1 MARGRGSLADA
12 TGDAAAARGEKG
24 LWNSYPRVQTN
35 SRSLV
40 LFVCCASVGK
50 FCMSKVKIT
59 FREHYDN
66 KEKIY
71 ENAEAEED
79 YASQR
84 LGVYRVDAK
93 GKRSKQT

>member
-1 MARGRGSLADA
+1 
-12 TGDAAAARGEKG
+12 
-24 LWNSYPRVQTN
+24 
-35 SRSLV
+35 
-40 LFVCCASVGK
+40 
-50 FCMSKVKIT
+50 MSKVKIT

-93 GKRSKQT
+93 GKRSKQIAGYDFRDIRFWETVED